1 VCEDATSKLGRVIVV
16 RARENGPRE
25 FSFNRERAPEP
36 DPEPPVPWRSRGI
49 PKRAHRKGG
58 LGQPCGGLGAA
69 LLATDDLEQREWRH
83 VARYPLAADRPRTDI
98 PDMSLLT
105 RLDSVINN
113 GVLSR
118 IFTSDTE
125 VDGPVHVRWN
135 PETPLGQIGQLL
147 DDAGD
152 LEFYASETED
162 SGFPED
168 RRRSVK
174 DRKNAVKLRAKAKAL
189 ADALKEEER
198 VMALYIGDPEFIAFV
213 NYGTR
218 PE

>member
-1 VCEDATSKLGRVIVV
+1 
-16 RARENGPRE
+16 
-25 FSFNRERAPEP
+25 
-36 DPEPPVPWRSRGI
+36 
-49 PKRAHRKGG
+49 
-58 LGQPCGGLGAA
+58 
-69 LLATDDLEQREWRH
+69 
-83 VARYPLAADRPRTDI
+83 
-98 PDMSLLT
+98 
-105 RLDSVINN
+105 
-113 GVLSR
+113 
-118 IFTSDTE
+118 
-125 VDGPVHVRWN
+125 VHVRWN